1 MFSGTPCQV
10 AGLRAFLKKDYPNLI
25 CIDLVCHGVP
35 SPLIFLE
42 HLKYVEKTSGKQI
55 VDYKFRGK
63 ERSGWRA
70 YIKYIFKDKTVEKR
84 FLGND
89 FYAYSFY
96 RSRFNRRSCF
106 SCGFSHAKRVG
117 DITLSDFWN
126 AERYSKE
133 LRKQRK
139 YGFNMIMCNTEKGRN
154 LYNETISK
162 FGRIEL
168 PLQIAVDGDV
178 RLRHAEKAP
187 LDRDSI
193 FQEYHTHGYE
203 WLVNNRGPKNSIAS
217 RLTPTWVK
225 NLIYEIKS
233 RI

>member
-1 MFSGTPCQV
+1 MHIPFI
-10 AGLRAFLKKDYPNLI
+10 GLDLIEEVVSHVDFLMQKSRR
-25 CIDLVCHGVP
+25 H
-35 SPLIFLE
+35 
-42 HLKYVEKTSGKQI
+42 
-55 VDYKFRGK
+55 
-63 ERSGWRA
+63 
-70 YIKYIFKDKTVEKR
+70 
-84 FLGND
+84 
-89 FYAYSFY
+89 YSF
-96 RSRFNRRSCF
+96 R
-106 SCGFSHAKRVG
+106 
-117 DITLSDFWN
+117 FWN

>member
-1 MFSGTPCQV
+1 MVYGADFDDKLHVRHCKAVTIEELQRQRGSKYVQSDLSGILKAVRTDLK
-10 AGLRAFLKKDYPNLI
+10 AG
-25 CIDLVCHGVP
+25 IDLVCHGVP

-126 AERYSKE
+126 AESN
-133 LRKQRK
+133 
-139 YGFNMIMCNTEKGRN
+139 GNMG
-154 LYNETISK
+154 
-162 FGRIEL
+162 
-168 PLQIAVDGDV
+168 
-178 RLRHAEKAP
+178 
-187 LDRDSI
+187 
-193 FQEYHTHGYE
+193 
-203 WLVNNRGPKNSIAS
+203 
-217 RLTPTWVK
+217 
-225 NLIYEIKS
+225 LI
-233 RI
+233 